1 MFLPKVNEEQACCGA
16 SFSLCLSLPRPRAPC
31 HHLVHTA
38 ARERENSRV
47 CPGLASGVEGRKL
60 PQSQKGQPGSDSG
73 SLGVDLWE
81 DAPNLPPHREP
92 SARKVSGPIVL
103 WVERGERNEGP
114 AYLQNKTVFKRT

>member
-1 MFLPKVNEEQACCGA
+1 MGPPSRSACPSPGPERRA
-16 SFSLCLSLPRPRAPC
+16 TTLCTQRP
-31 HHLVHTA
+31 
-38 ARERENSRV
+38 ERENSHV